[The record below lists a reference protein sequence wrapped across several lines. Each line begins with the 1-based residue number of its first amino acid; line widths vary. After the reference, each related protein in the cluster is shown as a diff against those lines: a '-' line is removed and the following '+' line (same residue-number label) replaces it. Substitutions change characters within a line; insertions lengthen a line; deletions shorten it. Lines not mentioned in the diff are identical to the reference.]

1 MVEFQGWYFQVFES
15 RFLPKV
21 WFAAAKRDPF
31 IYENRILAE
40 PGELFFETGETGD
53 EALAKLK
60 GSLNMAN

>member
-1 MVEFQGWYFQVFES
+1 MSDYQDWYFQVFKS

-31 IYENRILAE
+31 MYENRLMAE

-60 GSLNMAN
+60 RSLNIAD